1 MNSATYQ
8 LSSTPEPANAADA
21 RFYSHYLVRR
31 LPAEVI
37 LDAVSQVT
45 GVPQEF
51 PGYPKGTRALQLSD
65 SQVASYF
72 LTAFGRPERVQT
84 CACERQQ
91 EPSIP
96 QALHLS
102 NGDTIN
108 QKLRAPGGTIDR
120 FLAEGLSDDQVL
132 EQLTLAA
139 LSRRPTEAER
149 ARVLPIL
156 AAPARAAS
164 LVPDASAAPAGTR
177 PSPDDPGDKAAL
189 EARRQ
194 AIEDLFWATLTGK
207 EFLFNH

>member
-1 MNSATYQ
+1 
-8 LSSTPEPANAADA
+8 
-21 RFYSHYLVRR
+21 
-31 LPAEVI
+31 
-37 LDAVSQVT
+37 VT

-51 PGYPKGTRALQLSD
+51 PGYPKGTRALQLPD

-72 LTAFGRPERVQT
+72 LAAFGRPERVQT
-84 CACERQQ
+84 SACERQQ

-108 QKLRAPGGTIDR
+108 QKLRAPNGAIDR
-120 FLAEGLSDDQVL
+120 FLSEGLSDEQVL
-132 EQLTLAA
+132 ERLTLAA

-156 AAPARAAS
+156 AQTPLPHEPA
-164 LVPDASAAPAGTR
+164 
-177 PSPDDPGDKAAL
+177 DKAVV
-189 EARRQ
+189 EARRE
-194 AIEDLFWATLTGK
+194 AIEDLFWATLTEK